1 MKLLKV
7 ALYAV
12 LALVLAFVVG
22 GLMLPR
28 ASHVERSITTDRP
41 PAQVYAMLNSFK
53 RFNEWSPWYE
63 MEPEAMYTYSGPAT
77 GVGAAMAWEG
87 KKVGSGSQRIV
98 ESVTD
103 AKVVNA
109 LDFGGSQAVATYALT
124 PDGRG
129 TRITW
134 SLDSE
139 HGNNLL
145 SRWFGL
151 LMERMVGPD
160 FEHGLAKLKTVLEAD
175 PK

>member
-7 ALYAV
+7 LLYLV
-12 LALVLAFVVG
+12 LALVLVFVIG
-22 GLMLPR
+22 GYLLPGT
-28 ASHVERSITTDRP
+28 SHVERSITIDRP
-41 PAQVYAMLNSFK
+41 ATQVYTMLNSFK

-63 MEPEAMYTYSGPAT
+63 MEPEAMYSYSGPES

-98 ESVTD
+98 ESVAATR
-103 AKVVNA
+103 VVNA
-109 LDFGGSQAVATYALT
+109 LDFGGSQATATYALS
-124 PDGRG
+124 PDGNG

-139 HGNNLL
+139 HGNNLV
-145 SRWFGL
+145 SRWFGP

-160 FEHGLAKLKTVLEAD
+160 FEHGLAKLKTVLERD
-175 PK
+175 PR